1 MIPGVGLGRLLYEF
15 AKLGYKAQGNEFS
28 YFMLLTSN
36 FILNCTNKKEEYE
49 ILPLIHSFSNVFW
62 EDAPFKAV
70 KIPDENLMEEL
81 SKSTG
86 EMSMVAGEFVEVYK
100 NQPEEWDSIVTCYFI
115 DTASNIIEY
124 IETIYKILKPGGLW
138 INFGPLLY
146 HYSEMEKEC
155 SIELSWDEVKHL
167 ITKIGFE
174 IKKEE
179 IRESSYSTD
188 CNSMLKTVYRC
199 IYFTAVKVK

>member
-1 MIPGVGLGRLLYEF
+1 VGLGRLLYEF

-28 YFMLLTSN
+28 YYMLLTSN

-115 DTASNIIEY
+115 DTANNIIEY
-124 IETIYKILKPGGLW
+124 IETIYRILKPGGLW

-146 HYSEMEKEC
+146 HYSEMDKEC

-167 ITKIGFE
+167 IEKIGFE

-188 CNSMLKTVYRC
+188 CNSMLKTIYRC